1 MREREKEDGFTLLG
15 LLVVVVIINI
25 GLGVAVTSWMTIDQ
39 RAKEAELIWRGQ
51 QYIRALQC
59 HRDQTG
65 GYPEELDELLE
76 SDCIR
81 ALYPDPMSRAG
92 EWRLL
97 RENDLQPASGG
108 GAGRGAAALDA
119 IDRELR
125 GPEAFF
131 GGGQPSPGFP
141 GGQVPPGAGPPGAV
155 STQGPPGAGPAGGFG
170 GQGPP
175 GVGPPGGGQGQ
186 PGAGPVGNF
195 PGQGPPGAGPGG
207 GFGGQGPPGAGPTG
221 AGPGQRPPADVSA
234 PPGSR
239 GAGGGP
245 GGGAQQDLDSLRND
259 SLRQAF
265 ERFSALG
272 RALDERTGVGN
283 RIVGVASTSTQS
295 ALRIYQGEL
304 THDAWWFLAQ

>member
-1 MREREKEDGFTLLG
+1 MVEREGGFTLLG

-25 GLGVAVTSWMTIDQ
+25 GLGVAVTSWMIIDQ

-81 ALYPDPMSRAG
+81 ALYPDPMSRGG

-97 RENDLQPASGG
+97 RENDLQPAPGG
-108 GAGRGAAALDA
+108 EAARGAAALDA
-119 IDRELR
+119 IDLELR

-131 GGGQPSPGFP
+131 GGGQ
-141 GGQVPPGAGPPGAV
+141 A
-155 STQGPPGAGPAGGFG
+155 
-170 GQGPP
+170 PP
-175 GVGPPGGGQGQ
+175 GVGP
-186 PGAGPVGNF
+186 A
-195 PGQGPPGAGPGG
+195 
-207 GFGGQGPPGAGPTG
+207 
-221 AGPGQRPPADVSA
+221 
-234 PPGSR
+234 
-239 GAGGGP
+239 
-245 GGGAQQDLDSLRND
+245 GGAQQGPDSLRND

-272 RALDERTGVGN
+272 RALDERTGGGS
-283 RIVGVASTSTQS
+283 RIIGVASTSTQS
-295 ALRIYQGEL
+295 SLRTYQDEL
-304 THDAWWFLAQ
+304 TYDAWWFLAQ

>member
-1 MREREKEDGFTLLG
+1 MSRCPPCQPRPRVVQLSGRIEEDDGFTLLG

-131 GGGQPSPGFP
+131 EGGPLGAGRP
-141 GGQVPPGAGPPGAV
+141 GGLQGLGAPGAGRAGGLQGLGA
-155 STQGPPGAGPAGGFG
+155 PGAGRSGGL
-170 GQGPP
+170 
-175 GVGPPGGGQGQ
+175 
-186 PGAGPVGNF
+186 A
-195 PGQGPPGAGPGG
+195 
-207 GFGGQGPPGAGPTG
+207 
-221 AGPGQRPPADVSA
+221 GQRPPQ
-234 PPGSR
+234 
-239 GAGGGP
+239 AGGGR
-245 GGGAQQDLDSLRND
+245 GGGAQQGPDSLRND

-272 RALDERTGVGN
+272 RALDERTGGGN
-283 RIVGVASTSTQS
+283 RIVGVASTSTES

-304 THDAWWFLAQ
+304 TYDAWWFLAQ

>member
-1 MREREKEDGFTLLG
+1 MVEGEGAFTPLRSEPRRAPACPAAMVDTVNTEGGFTLLG
-15 LLVVVVIINI
+15 LLVVVVIVNI
-25 GLGVAVTSWMTIDQ
+25 GLGVAVTSWMIIDQ

-81 ALYPDPMSRAG
+81 ALYPDPMSRDG

-108 GAGRGAAALDA
+108 EAARGAAALDA
-119 IDRELR
+119 IDLELR

-131 GGGQPSPGFP
+131 EGGQA
-141 GGQVPPGAGPPGAV
+141 GAGRAGGRA
-155 STQGPPGAGPAGGFG
+155 GAG
-170 GQGPP
+170 
-175 GVGPPGGGQGQ
+175 
-186 PGAGPVGNF
+186 
-195 PGQGPPGAGPGG
+195 
-207 GFGGQGPPGAGPTG
+207 
-221 AGPGQRPPADVSA
+221 RS
-234 PPGSR
+234 
-239 GAGGGP
+239 
-245 GGGAQQDLDSLRND
+245 GGAQQGPDSLRND

-272 RALDERTGVGN
+272 RALDERTGGGS
-283 RIVGVASTSTQS
+283 RIIGVASTSTQS
-295 ALRIYQGEL
+295 SLRTYKDEL
-304 THDAWWFLAQ
+304 TYDAWWFLAQ